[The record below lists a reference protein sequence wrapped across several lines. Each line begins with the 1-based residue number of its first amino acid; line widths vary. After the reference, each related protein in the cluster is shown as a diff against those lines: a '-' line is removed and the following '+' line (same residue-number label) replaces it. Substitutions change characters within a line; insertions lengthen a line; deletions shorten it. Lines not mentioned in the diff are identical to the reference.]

1 MRLFKNVFFTTLMLL
16 FISVTMSLI
25 VKKDNQKKDDQKDY
39 SLAKVMK
46 IEDKYVF
53 LNAEPVQ
60 DFDIVYQ
67 ILTFKTGSYNNLD
80 HIANYVM
87 GLALRKKKK
96 EGKDFDA
103 IIVGSTKYDIA
114 IKFK

>member
-1 MRLFKNVFFTTLMLL
+1 MKLL
-16 FISVTMSLI
+16 KKTISTITILLLISVFMSLI
-25 VKKDNQKKDDQKDY
+25 IKEQSKDY

-60 DFDIVYQ
+60 EFEVVYQ
-67 ILTFKTGSYNNLD
+67 ILTYKTGSYNNLD

-87 GLALRKKKK
+87 GLALRKQKK
-96 EGKDFDA
+96 EGKEFDA